1 MSLVE
6 SITLIVAILLAFAWY
21 LTYTAARLHRLHTRV
36 EGTYAALDAQL
47 VRRAEA
53 VLELANSGAVDPA
66 GALILADAATE
77 SLEGGDADQADREA
91 IESDLTR
98 TIRLIVPGTDPAEA
112 ADVSD
117 YSDEATPADLDL
129 RGDSRESLGD
139 GVGADALNR
148 LDSAGQRVMMAR
160 RFHNDAV
167 TDVQRLRR
175 NVFVRL
181 FALAGH
187 TDLPR
192 TVEFDDDLGA
202 SEASRR

>member
-1 MSLVE
+1 MSTIEVV
-6 SITLIVAILLAFAWY
+6 TLNVAVLLAFAWY

-53 VLELANSGAVDPA
+53 VLEVANSGAVDPA
-66 GALILADAATE
+66 AALILADAATE
-77 SLEGGDADQADREA
+77 SLEGGDDDQADREA
-91 IESDLTR
+91 VESDLTR
-98 TIRLIVPGTDPAEA
+98 AIRLTLPADVAGGGEPTDPGRASHLATGRELGSAVSSA
-112 ADVSD
+112 A
-117 YSDEATPADLDL
+117 LD
-129 RGDSRESLGD
+129 
-139 GVGADALNR
+139 R

-167 TDVQRLRR
+167 TDVLRLRR

-181 FALAGH
+181 FFLAGR

-192 TVEFDDDLGA
+192 TVEFDDDVRDLG
-202 SEASRR
+202 

>member
-1 MSLVE
+1 MSTVEIVTLVVTVLVV
-6 SITLIVAILLAFAWY
+6 IAWY

-53 VLELANSGAVDPA
+53 VLEVANCGVVDPA
-66 GALILADAATE
+66 GAMILAGAAAE
-77 SLEGGDADQADREA
+77 SLEGGDAEQAQREG

-98 TIRLIVPGTDPAEA
+98 TIRLTVPGHEEPPGEHTAVEQ
-112 ADVSD
+112 
-117 YSDEATPADLDL
+117 
-129 RGDSRESLGD
+129 
-139 GVGADALNR
+139 DALDR
-148 LDSAGQRVMMAR
+148 LSSAGQRVMMAR

-167 TDVQRLRR
+167 TDVLRLRR

-181 FALAGH
+181 FFLAGH

-192 TVEFDDDLGA
+192 TVEFDDDVRA
-202 SEASRR
+202 D

>member
-1 MSLVE
+1 MSIVEIVTLV
-6 SITLIVAILLAFAWY
+6 VVVLLAFAWY

-53 VLELANSGAVDPA
+53 VLEVANSGAVDPA

-77 SLEGGDADQADREA
+77 SLEGGEVDQGEREA

-98 TIRLIVPGTDPAEA
+98 AIRLILPGEEAPDAETSAAQASPASPGSPVRPGSPA
-112 ADVSD
+112 THTSPGFGGGVASDVL
-117 YSDEATPADLDL
+117 A
-129 RGDSRESLGD
+129 
-139 GVGADALNR
+139 R

-167 TDVQRLRR
+167 TDVLALRR

-181 FALAGH
+181 FFLAGH
-187 TDLPR
+187 TELPR
-192 TVEFDDDLGA
+192 TVEFDDAARDG
-202 SEASRR
+202 

>member
-1 MSLVE
+1 MTTIDT
-6 SITLIVAILLAFAWY
+6 ITLIVAILLAFAWY

-53 VLELANSGAVDPA
+53 VLEVANLGLVDPA
-66 GALILADAATE
+66 AALILADAATE
-77 SLEGGDADQADREA
+77 SLEAGDANQADREGV
-91 IESDLTR
+91 ESDLTR
-98 TIRLIVPGTDPAEA
+98 TIRLILPAEEDFEEA
-112 ADVSD
+112 AGEDGAHGPV
-117 YSDEATPADLDL
+117 E
-129 RGDSRESLGD
+129 LGD
-139 GVGADALNR
+139 GLADEALSR

-167 TDVQRLRR
+167 TDVLRLRR

-181 FALAGH
+181 FFLAGH

-202 SEASRR
+202 SEGAVR

>member
-1 MSLVE
+1 MTTIDT
-6 SITLIVAILLAFAWY
+6 ITLIVAILLAFAWY

-53 VLELANSGAVDPA
+53 VLEVANLGLVDPA
-66 GALILADAATE
+66 AALILADAATE
-77 SLEGGDADQADREA
+77 SLEAGDANQADREGV
-91 IESDLTR
+91 ESDLTR
-98 TIRLIVPGTDPAEA
+98 TIRLILPAEEDFEEA
-112 ADVSD
+112 AGEDGAHGPV
-117 YSDEATPADLDL
+117 E
-129 RGDSRESLGD
+129 LGD
-139 GVGADALNR
+139 GLADEALSR

-167 TDVQRLRR
+167 TDVLRLRR

-181 FALAGH
+181 FFLAGH

-202 SEASRR
+202 SEGPVR

>member
-6 SITLIVAILLAFAWY
+6 TVTLVVTILLAFAWY
-21 LTYTAARLHRLHTRV
+21 LSYTAARLHRLHTRV

-53 VLELANSGAVDPA
+53 VLEVANSGAVDPA
-66 GALILADAATE
+66 GALILAGAATE
-77 SLEGGDADQADREA
+77 SLEGGDATQGDREA

-98 TIRLIVPGTDPAEA
+98 AIRLVVPRGTGPEAPAGS
-112 ADVSD
+112 V
-117 YSDEATPADLDL
+117 P
-129 RGDSRESLGD
+129 
-139 GVGADALNR
+139 ADALGR

-167 TDVQRLRR
+167 TDVRRLRR
-175 NVFVRL
+175 NVFVRM
-181 FALAGH
+181 FFLAGH

-192 TVEFDDDLGA
+192 TVEFDDDGPDTAAL
-202 SEASRR
+202 

>member
-1 MSLVE
+1 MSVTE
-6 SITLIVAILLAFAWY
+6 SITLIVAVLLAFAWY

-53 VLELANSGAVDPA
+53 VLEVANCGVVDPA

-77 SLEGGDADQADREA
+77 SVEGGDANQADRET

-98 TIRLIVPGTDPAEA
+98 TIRLILPTKDADSNRAQDLGAGRPRPRSDAGGGTAAEA
-112 ADVSD
+112 
-117 YSDEATPADLDL
+117 LI
-129 RGDSRESLGD
+129 
-139 GVGADALNR
+139 R
-148 LDSAGQRVMMAR
+148 LDATCQRVMIAR

-167 TDVQRLRR
+167 IDVQRLRR
-175 NVFVRL
+175 NILVRL
-181 FALAGH
+181 FFLAGR

-192 TVEFDDDLGA
+192 TVEFDDEIRVAD
-202 SEASRR
+202 RIPH